1 MVKQKVELQK
11 KDQDFGFGYN
21 NFKMKER
28 VLGGRWPLRGRGK
41 AVNYQQHFLK
51 TSFLT

>member
-21 NFKMKER
+21 NFNMKEK
-28 VLGGRWPLRGRGK
+28 VLGGRWPLRGRGR
-41 AVNYQQHFLK
+41 AVCYQQHLKKFL
-51 TSFLT
+51 FLT